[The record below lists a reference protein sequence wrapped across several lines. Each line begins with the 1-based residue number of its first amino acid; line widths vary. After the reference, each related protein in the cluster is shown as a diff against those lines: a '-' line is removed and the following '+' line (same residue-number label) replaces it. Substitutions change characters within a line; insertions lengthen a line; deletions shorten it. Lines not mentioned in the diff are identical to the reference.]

1 MILWREVLVKYK
13 IFIFR
18 TEKTSVTAT
27 STSTNMFHEEMARM
41 RELMAKRRLLLE
53 ERRRERDRLRAEN
66 TGLVR

>member
-1 MILWREVLVKYK
+1 MKYK

-41 RELMAKRRLLLE
+41 RELTAKRRLLLE
-53 ERRRERDRLRAEN
+53 ERRRERDRLRGEN

>member
-1 MILWREVLVKYK
+1 MLKYK

-41 RELMAKRRLLLE
+41 RELTAKRRLLLE
-53 ERRRERDRLRAEN
+53 ERRRERDRLRGEN

>member
-1 MILWREVLVKYK
+1 M
-13 IFIFR
+13 
-18 TEKTSVTAT
+18 TAT

-41 RELMAKRRLLLE
+41 RELMAKRKPLLE

>member
-1 MILWREVLVKYK
+1 MVKYK

-41 RELMAKRRLLLE
+41 RELTAKRRLLLE
-53 ERRRERDRLRAEN
+53 ERRRERDRLRGEN